1 MIENWNY
8 NWRIIWRMF
17 GTVKTIFL
25 LFSTFQRKWDWVFQR
40 FNGLRIFPSNG
51 FGRAIDIE
59 HSKGISKRMKKVA
72 KNDDINWVLNSV
84 IN

>member
-8 NWRIIWRMF
+8 NWRIIWSMI
-17 GTVKTIFL
+17 GTVKMIFL
-25 LFSTFQRKWDWVFQR
+25 LFSTFQRKWVWVFQR
-40 FNGLRIFPSNG
+40 FNGLRIFSSNG
-51 FGRAIDIE
+51 FGRVKDIE
-59 HSKGISKRMKKVA
+59 HSKGTSKRMRKVA